1 MTEYTEK
8 GFRPQGRRIVLFLY
22 LVVVTVAGLTGYLLG
37 SIGPEGLRSVALFGV
52 VSLPPT
58 PVGLA
63 LYGVLTLGVGLG
75 VALAL
80 VAYVS
85 DRYA

>member
-1 MTEYTEK
+1 M
-8 GFRPQGRRIVLFLY
+8 VLFLY
-22 LVVVTVAGLTGYLLG
+22 VAVVAITGFTGYLLG
-37 SIGPEGLRSVALFGV
+37 SIGPEGIRPVSLFGV

-58 PVGLA
+58 PIGLA

-75 VALAL
+75 VVLAL

>member
-1 MTEYTEK
+1 VTEYTEE
-8 GFRPQGRRIVLFLY
+8 GFRPQGRRVVLFLY

-37 SIGPEGLRSVALFGV
+37 SIGPEGLRSVSLFGV